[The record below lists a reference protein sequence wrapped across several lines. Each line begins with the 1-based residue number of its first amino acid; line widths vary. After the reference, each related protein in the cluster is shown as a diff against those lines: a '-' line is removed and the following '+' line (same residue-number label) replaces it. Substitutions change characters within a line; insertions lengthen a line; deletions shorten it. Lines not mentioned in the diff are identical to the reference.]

1 MGILNVSHKKSD
13 SDHHHHHHLLDD
25 ILPNHALHHPAA
37 DHGAQTSPQ
46 NISALP
52 PLPPAAGSTHA
63 AKADSSVPQ
72 KVSRHNSLRVRTDSA
87 NQPTTPHPP
96 HPMTAGA
103 EPPSPYRDAHN
114 NSPFSHAPASTAVAA
129 KHSANGSPVS
139 SNPMTIKRNT
149 SFSQRLHNFLHRDKL
164 SKHVAPAAAPVQSLR
179 HGGASG
185 HETPTIAYR
194 TPTTQT
200 HSADTSANPSAAAS
214 TNNSPPASLTPRD
227 SSTNLTKDSKAAAA
241 AAAEPTAYRAQ
252 RNFEPVHEDKV
263 FEFSNVGLRSV
274 QRHNDQ
280 IQQFMSKDI
289 CQSHDQTV
297 PHQQSSAAAHNA
309 AADGIAHEL
318 QQTSI
323 EPASTNTVSRGASSH
338 SVSREPSQN
347 TLHHHGQPSS
357 NDNIHNT
364 AAATAAATSASA
376 HPPAIGSAAPAAS
389 EAEKTGQEQKLK
401 QNGRRRLSDESGLA
415 GVTVKSERPSAE
427 DIAATR
433 ERLAAGTTRDPTIH
447 STNGE
452 DSGGGDATCAHEDR
466 LDKPCPSLPHK
477 KQAPVYSS
485 HKASLHQF
493 GKQTK
498 VIGKGTGGT
507 VRLLQGT
514 DVNMRPQSLR
524 SGPPSSQNGG
534 DAAENNVYVPSQHKL
549 FAVKE
554 FRKKRPD
561 ETPRSYMKK
570 VTSEFCIGSSVH
582 QENVIETLDLIFEGD
597 RVYEIMEF
605 CPHDL
610 FAFVVKGSMDLDETF
625 CWFKQ
630 ICRGVQYLHK
640 IGIAHRDLKLEN
652 CLLTD
657 KGVVKIIDFG
667 CATVYKTPFQKE
679 PSKVVGFCGSDPYI
693 APEVVQSH
701 RQLPYY
707 AQVAD
712 IWSVGIMYMCMTLLK
727 FPWRIADTEA
737 DRNYGSYIRD
747 WPRGRDKLFA
757 QLPKLRHDGQDVIQ
771 GMMYPEV
778 KGRFTMD
785 QVMESVWMKEI
796 DVCHTGMPSKTHTH
810 DMKPE

>member
-1 MGILNVSHKKSD
+1 PS
-13 SDHHHHHHLLDD
+13 
-25 ILPNHALHHPAA
+25 PTTATPA
-37 DHGAQTSPQ
+37 SV
-46 NISALP
+46 
-52 PLPPAAGSTHA
+52 PAHA
-63 AKADSSVPQ
+63 AESPASSVPQ
-72 KVSRHNSLRVRTDSA
+72 KLPRHSSLRVRTDSA
-87 NQPTTPHPP
+87 NQSAIPIPQHPK
-96 HPMTAGA
+96 TAGA
-103 EPPSPYRDAHN
+103 EPLSPYRDIHSN
-114 NSPFSHAPASTAVAA
+114 VQFSHVPAPTAAAATPKHPVNASPA
-129 KHSANGSPVS
+129 S

-149 SFSQRLHNFLHRDKL
+149 SFSQRLHNFLHRDKPV
-164 SKHVAPAAAPVQSLR
+164 KHISPSAVPVQSLR
-179 HGGASG
+179 HGTSTGAVVSG

-200 HSADTSANPSAAAS
+200 HSAETSAPASASAS

-227 SSTNLTKDSKAAAA
+227 SSTNLVKDVPKAS
-241 AAAEPTAYRAQ
+241 AEPTAYRAQ

-263 FEFSNVGLRSV
+263 FAFSSVGLRSV
-274 QRHNDQ
+274 QRHNSK

-289 CQSHDQTV
+289 CQTQDQTV
-297 PHQQSSAAAHNA
+297 PQQQANVSRNTNV
-309 AADGIAHEL
+309 DDIAHEL
-318 QQTSI
+318 QHTSI
-323 EPASTNTVSRGASSH
+323 EPASTSTVSRGASAH

-347 TLHHHGQPSS
+347 TLHHHHGQPSS
-357 NDNIHNT
+357 SENLRDT
-364 AAATAAATSASA
+364 AAATAATSSSIHPSAISSAGGASPVA
-376 HPPAIGSAAPAAS
+376 ADADKAKPKDQQRRISNGSF
-389 EAEKTGQEQKLK
+389 
-401 QNGRRRLSDESGLA
+401 GLA
-415 GVTVKSERPSAE
+415 GVTVRSARPSAE
-427 DIAATR
+427 DVAATR
-433 ERLAAGTTRDPTIH
+433 ERLAAGTTRDPTIQ
-447 STNGE
+447 ST
-452 DSGGGDATCAHEDR
+452 DGGDTGGATCEHKE
-466 LDKPCPSLPHK
+466 PCPSMPQK
-477 KQAPVYSS
+477 KHTPVYSS
-485 HKASLHQF
+485 HKASLNQF

-498 VIGKGTGGT
+498 VIGEGTGGT
-507 VRLLQGT
+507 VRLLQSN
-514 DVNMRPQSLR
+514 DVNMRPESLR
-524 SGPPSSQNGG
+524 SGPPSSHNG
-534 DAAENNVYVPSQHKL
+534 DTADNNVYVPSQHKL

-554 FRKKRPD
+554 FRKKRAD

-610 FAFVVKGSMDLDETF
+610 FAFVVKGTLDLEETF

-652 CLLTD
+652 CLVTER
-657 KGVVKIIDFG
+657 GVVKIIDFG

-701 RQLPYY
+701 RQVPYY

-712 IWSVGIMYMCMTLLK
+712 IWSVGIIYMCMTLLK

-757 QLPKLRHDGQDVIQ
+757 QLPKLRLDGQNTIQ

-778 KGRFTMD
+778 KGRLTMD
-785 QVMESVWMKEI
+785 QVMESEWMKEI
-796 DVCHTGMPSKTHTH
+796 DFCRTGMPAKTHSH
-810 DMKPE
+810 DMKSK

>member
-1 MGILNVSHKKSD
+1 M
-13 SDHHHHHHLLDD
+13 
-25 ILPNHALHHPAA
+25 A
-37 DHGAQTSPQ
+37 DRDAQASPQ
-46 NISALP
+46 NPNVPSSA
-52 PLPPAAGSTHA
+52 AAASEHA
-63 AKADSSVPQ
+63 TEPVSSVPQ
-72 KVSRHNSLRVRTDSA
+72 KIARHSSLRVNTDSTDRSA
-87 NQPTTPHPP
+87 TPLSPQ
-96 HPMTAGA
+96 PMTAGA
-103 EPPSPYRDAHN
+103 EVPSPYRDIHN
-114 NSPFSHAPASTAVAA
+114 NGAFSHVPASTASAA
-129 KHSANGSPVS
+129 TLKHPATGSPVS

-149 SFSQRLHNFLHRDKL
+149 SFSQRLHSFLHRDKPT
-164 SKHVAPAAAPVQSLR
+164 KHISPSMAPVQSLR
-179 HGGASG
+179 QNGGGGASG
-185 HETPTIAYR
+185 NETPTIAYR

-200 HSADTSANPSAAAS
+200 HSAETSANQSAAGS
-214 TNNSPPASLTPRD
+214 TNNSPPATLTPRD
-227 SSTNLTKDSKAAAA
+227 SSTNLTKDVKVDAA

-263 FEFSNVGLRSV
+263 FSFSNVGLRSV
-274 QRHNDQ
+274 QRHNIQ
-280 IQQFMSKDI
+280 IQQFMAKDI
-289 CQSHDQTV
+289 CGSQDQTV
-297 PHQQSSAAAHNA
+297 PQQQQQQQQKSNVVRNA
-309 AADGIAHEL
+309 NVDGIAHEL
-318 QQTSI
+318 QQASI
-323 EPASTNTVSRGASSH
+323 EPASTSTVSRGASAH

-347 TLHHHGQPSS
+347 TLHHHVQTSS
-357 NDNIHNT
+357 NDNIRDT
-364 AAATAAATSASA
+364 AAATAATTSSA
-376 HPPAIGSAAPAAS
+376 HPSAITSVAAS
-389 EAEKTGQEQKLK
+389 PVVSDAESPKQKQKLK
-401 QNGRRRLSDESGLA
+401 QNDQYRLSNGSGLA
-415 GVTVKSERPSAE
+415 GVTVRSSRPSAE

-433 ERLAAGTTRDPTIH
+433 ERLAAGTTRDHTMH
-447 STNGE
+447 ST
-452 DSGGGDATCAHEDR
+452 DGGDTGGAICAHEDKP
-466 LDKPCPSLPHK
+466 DKPCPSMPQK
-477 KQAPVYSS
+477 KHTPVYSS
-485 HKASLHQF
+485 HKASLNQF

-507 VRLLQGT
+507 VRLLQST
-514 DVNMRPQSLR
+514 EVNMRPPSLR
-524 SGPPSSQNGG
+524 SGPPSSHNG
-534 DAAENNVYVPSQHKL
+534 DTADSNVYVPSQHKL

-554 FRKKRPD
+554 FRKKRAD

-657 KGVVKIIDFG
+657 RGVVKIIDFG

-701 RQLPYY
+701 RQVPYY

-757 QLPKLRHDGQDVIQ
+757 QLPKLRLDGQDVIQ

-785 QVMESVWMKEI
+785 QVMESEWMKEI
-796 DVCHTGMPSKTHTH
+796 DFCHTGIPAKTHTH

>member
-1 MGILNVSHKKSD
+1 MAGRDVQ
-13 SDHHHHHHLLDD
+13 
-25 ILPNHALHHPAA
+25 A
-37 DHGAQTSPQ
+37 SPQ
-46 NISALP
+46 NPNAPSSA
-52 PLPPAAGSTHA
+52 AAAASAHA
-63 AKADSSVPQ
+63 TESASPVPQ
-72 KVSRHNSLRVRTDSA
+72 KIARHSSLRVNTNSSTQTA
-87 NQPTTPHPP
+87 TPLSPQ
-96 HPMTAGA
+96 PMTAGA
-103 EPPSPYRDAHN
+103 EVPTPYRDMHN
-114 NSPFSHAPASTAVAA
+114 NGTFSHVPASTASAA
-129 KHSANGSPVS
+129 TPKHPANASPVS

-149 SFSQRLHNFLHRDKL
+149 SFSQRLHSFLHRDKPV
-164 SKHVAPAAAPVQSLR
+164 KHISPCAAPVQSLR
-179 HGGASG
+179 QSGGGGASG
-185 HETPTIAYR
+185 NETPTIAYR
-194 TPTTQT
+194 TPTAQT
-200 HSADTSANPSAAAS
+200 HSVETSANQSAAGS
-214 TNNSPPASLTPRD
+214 TNNSPPTSLTPRD
-227 SSTNLTKDSKAAAA
+227 SSTNLAKDAKVAA

-263 FEFSNVGLRSV
+263 FAFSNVGLRSV
-274 QRHNDQ
+274 QRHNSQ
-280 IQQFMSKDI
+280 IQQFMAKDI
-289 CQSHDQTV
+289 NGPYDQTV
-297 PHQQSSAAAHNA
+297 PQQQQWQQWQQPSVARDANV
-309 AADGIAHEL
+309 DGIAHEL

-323 EPASTNTVSRGASSH
+323 EPASTNTVSRGASAH

-347 TLHHHGQPSS
+347 TLHHHGQTSS
-357 NDNIHNT
+357 NDNIRGT
-364 AAATAAATSASA
+364 AAATAATTTSA
-376 HPPAIGSAAPAAS
+376 HPSAITSVGASPAAS
-389 EAEKTGQEQKLK
+389 DAEGPKQKQQPKQEDDQHPIS
-401 QNGRRRLSDESGLA
+401 NGSGLA
-415 GVTVKSERPSAE
+415 GVTARSARPSAE

-433 ERLAAGTTRDPTIH
+433 ERLAAGTTRDPTMH
-447 STNGE
+447 STDG
-452 DSGGGDATCAHEDR
+452 DDAGGATCAHEDKPH
-466 LDKPCPSLPHK
+466 KPCPSMPQK
-477 KQAPVYSS
+477 KHAPVYSS
-485 HKASLHQF
+485 HKASLNQF

-507 VRLLQGT
+507 VRLLQSNE
-514 DVNMRPQSLR
+514 VNMRPPSLR
-524 SGPPSSQNGG
+524 SGPPSSHNG
-534 DAAENNVYVPSQHKL
+534 DAADNNVYVPSQHKL

-554 FRKKRPD
+554 FRKKRAD

-630 ICRGVQYLHK
+630 ICQGVQYLHK

-657 KGVVKIIDFG
+657 RGIVKIIDFG

-701 RQLPYY
+701 RQVPYY

-737 DRNYGSYIRD
+737 DRNYGSYIRN

-757 QLPKLRHDGQDVIQ
+757 QLPKLRFDGQDVIQ
-771 GMMYPEV
+771 GMMYPEA

-785 QVMESVWMKEI
+785 QVMESEWMKEI
-796 DVCHTGMPSKTHTH
+796 DVCHTGIPAKTHTH
-810 DMKPE
+810 EMKPE